1 MSAISERRAKKEARQ
16 DRERRYFTTD
26 KNGRR
31 CTVCGMLMA
40 QLEEPWTTHPTCDPS
55 FAALRALAA
64 GKDTGP
70 DLPSSEELSSTASL
84 ADSEDAP

>member
-1 MSAISERRAKKEARQ
+1 MATWPEARAAKRERQ
-16 DRERRYFTTD
+16 ERERRYFTPD

-40 QLEEPWTTHPTCDPS
+40 QLSEPWTTHPTCDPS

-70 DLPSSEELSSTASL
+70 DLPSGEELSSTASL